1 MQPNIIPESEIYF
14 VEAMNYGIP
23 RESILISKM
32 RKNTYEEAIAINQ
45 ILKPFLNSDKRKV
58 ILVTSA
64 SHMTRAKKIF
74 EKQNF
79 EVIPFPVDF
88 RTYDFSGIKTSF
100 IYCLALFNVN
110 NLADSSL
117 AIREIMGRIIYR
129 SF

>member
-1 MQPNIIPESEIYF
+1 MIPESEIYF

-23 RESILISKM
+23 RESILISKNA
-32 RKNTYEEAIAINQ
+32 KNTYEEAIAINQ

-64 SHMTRAKKIF
+64 FHMTRAKKIF
-74 EKQNF
+74 EEQNF
-79 EVIPFPVDF
+79 QVIPFPVDF
-88 RTYDFSGIKTSF
+88 RTYDFSGNKTLYLLFGF
-100 IYCLALFNVN
+100 IPNAH